1 MASNNEGKTMG
12 LGAEMAREGYETSVV
27 SRMAGRAGAYSPKGS
42 AGNALE
48 IMAND
53 KSNLGNLFKPDT
65 VTKLTK
71 SSTATQVDAVTTQ
84 AGKVIE
90 RIQYKDTVSPA
101 GVQKT
106 LNQVKSG
113 KYQQAQLR
121 GTIEAAEKYNAAAK
135 ANGVTKTMQS
145 TGISHNATQRVGDKF
160 TKQPIKAASL
170 GDAVKGSTAASV
182 GITAVV
188 EVGKSIANGD
198 TVGECTGHVVS
209 KGTESALTAAAATV
223 AAEATASAVG
233 GLLATSA
240 IPVVGPA
247 VAGIGAALLV
257 GGAVGEITDGVF
269 DEVGS
274 AIGDAV
280 DDVVSGISDFVGGLF
295 WWA

>member
-1 MASNNEGKTMG
+1 MANKNEGKTMG
-12 LGAEMAREGYETSVV
+12 LGAEMAREGYEASVI
-27 SRMAGRAGAYSPKGS
+27 SRMTGRAGAYSPKGA

-71 SSTATQVDAVTTQ
+71 SSTATQVDAVTTK

-106 LNQVKSG
+106 LNQVK
-113 KYQQAQLR
+113 QAQLR
-121 GTIEAAEKYNAAAK
+121 GTIEAAEKYNAAAQ
-135 ANGVTKTMQS
+135 ASGVSKTMKS

-160 TKQPIKAASL
+160 TKQPLKMGSL
-170 GDAVKGSTAASV
+170 GDAVKGSTGVAV
-182 GITAVV
+182 GITAAV
-188 EVGKSIANGD
+188 EMGKSIANGD
-198 TVGECTGHVVS
+198 SVGECTGHVVS
-209 KGTESALTAAAATV
+209 KGTESALSAAAATV

-240 IPVVGPA
+240 IPVAGPLI
-247 VAGIGAALLV
+247 AGVGAALLV
-257 GGAVGEITDGVF
+257 GGAVSEITDGVF
-269 DEVGS
+269 DDIGS
-274 AIGDAV
+274 AIGGAV
-280 DDVVSGISDFVGGLF
+280 DDVVDGISDFVGGLF

>member
-1 MASNNEGKTMG
+1 MRKNNEGNMIG
-12 LGAEMAREGYETSVV
+12 LGVEIAREGYEASVI
-27 SRMAGRAGAYSPKGS
+27 SRMSGRAGAYSPKGAS
-42 AGNALE
+42 GNALE

-71 SSTATQVDAVTTQ
+71 SSTATQVDAVTTK

-106 LNQVKSG
+106 LNQVKAG

-121 GTIEAAEKYNAAAK
+121 GTIEATEKYNAAAK
-135 ANGVTKTMQS
+135 ASGVSKTMKS
-145 TGISHNATQRVGDKF
+145 TGISHNTTQRVGDKF
-160 TKQPIKAASL
+160 THQPLKVGSL
-170 GDAVKGSTAASV
+170 GDAVKGSTGAAV
-182 GITAVV
+182 GITAAI
-188 EVGKSIANGD
+188 EVGKSIVNGD
-198 TVGECTGHVVS
+198 SVGECTGHVVS
-209 KGTESALTAAAATV
+209 KGTESALSTAAATI

-233 GLLATSA
+233 TLLATSA
-240 IPVVGPA
+240 IPVAGPLI
-247 VAGIGAALLV
+247 AGIGAAVLV
-257 GGAVGEITDGVF
+257 GGVVSEATDGVF
-269 DEVGS
+269 DDVGS

-280 DDVVSGISDFVGGLF
+280 DNVVDGISNFVGGLF